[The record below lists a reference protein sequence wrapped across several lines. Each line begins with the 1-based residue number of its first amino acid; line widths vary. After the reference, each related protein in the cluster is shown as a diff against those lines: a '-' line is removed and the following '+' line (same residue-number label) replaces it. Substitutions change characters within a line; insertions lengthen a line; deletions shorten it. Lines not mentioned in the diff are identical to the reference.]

1 MERAREFFKKVI
13 FIIKRPEMRILPGQL
28 AFFIVVSLIPL
39 VALVGSIG
47 TKFGLSSATVK
58 ELLESNVP
66 EAVVSM
72 LIPNTTTQGLN
83 FNIIVFF
90 IAAFLLAS
98 NGPYSMINTSNE
110 IYKIKGMNELKRRAK
125 AILMTII
132 LVSLFIFLL
141 LVPAFGDTLLT
152 TLSVRLQND
161 KLYHLIEVSYHLCK
175 YPFSLVLIYFNIKL
189 LYTLAPDIPIRSQST
204 VPGALFTTVMWLISS
219 KIYAF
224 YIKFFSHYDIFY
236 GSMSNI
242 LVLLFWVYILAYIFT
257 LGMSFNATGI
267 MEDVKN
273 QKKDEI

>member
-1 MERAREFFKKVI
+1 M
-13 FIIKRPEMRILPGQL
+13 
-28 AFFIVVSLIPL
+28 
-39 VALVGSIG
+39 
-47 TKFGLSSATVK
+47 
-58 ELLESNVP
+58 
-66 EAVVSM
+66 
-72 LIPNTTTQGLN
+72 
-83 FNIIVFF
+83 
-90 IAAFLLAS
+90 
-98 NGPYSMINTSNE
+98 
-110 IYKIKGMNELKRRAK
+110 
-125 AILMTII
+125 
-132 LVSLFIFLL
+132 
-141 LVPAFGDTLLT
+141 
-152 TLSVRLQND
+152 RLQND

-273 QKKDEI
+273 QNKDEI